1 MSAPYRIDVHHHL
14 VPRFWAEAISSHGG
28 DPSDRD
34 SPAWS
39 PAASLAFMD
48 TQQIATAVLSLDASG
63 ATGWQGEA
71 RRDMA
76 RRVNEFGAELVAWRP
91 DRFGS
96 FATLPLP
103 DIDTALHELEYAFDT
118 LGADGVVLLSNYA
131 GRYLGDP
138 VFDPFWAELDRR
150 EAVVFIH
157 PAKPAIPVIEGVP
170 VPIVDYPFDTTRT
183 AVHLVMNGVMARC
196 PQVKIILSHAGSFLP
211 YHAHRFA
218 ELASVVRTDESPP
231 ADLLESFRSFY
242 FDTALSSSP
251 VLLRA
256 LQSFAL
262 PAHILYGS
270 DFPYTPAP
278 VGAFI
283 TAELDGFEGLTPRT
297 RVEINSSA
305 ARTLF
310 AGLAPGHDTAPQS
323 HRSAAH
329 VSRRLSA
336 LLTSFQ

>member
-1 MSAPYRIDVHHHL
+1 
-14 VPRFWAEAISSHGG
+14 
-28 DPSDRD
+28 
-34 SPAWS
+34 
-39 PAASLAFMD
+39 MD
-48 TQQIATAVLSLDASG
+48 TQQIATAVLSLDAYG
-63 ATGWQGEA
+63 ATNWPGEA

-103 DIDTALHELEYAFDT
+103 DVDTALRELEYAFDT

-138 VFDPFWAELDRR
+138 VFDPLWAELDRR

-157 PAKPAIPVIEGVP
+157 PAKPAIPIIAGVP
-170 VPIVDYPFDTTRT
+170 VPIVDHPFDTTRT
-183 AVHLVMNGVMARC
+183 AVHLVMNDVIRRC
-196 PQVKIILSHAGSFLP
+196 PQVKIILSHAGGFLP
-211 YHAHRFA
+211 YHARRFA
-218 ELASVVRTDESPP
+218 ELASVVRTDVSPP

-242 FDTALSSSP
+242 FDTALSSGP
-251 VLLRA
+251 ALLRA

-270 DFPYTPAP
+270 DFPYGPAA
-278 VGAFI
+278 VGASF
-283 TAELDGFEGLTPRT
+283 TAELDAFEGLTPRT
-297 RVEINSSA
+297 RVEINSAA

-310 AGLAPGHDTAPQS
+310 AGIAPEHHTAPQS
-323 HRSAAH
+323 HRSADL
-329 VSRRLSA
+329 VSCRLPA

>member
-1 MSAPYRIDVHHHL
+1 MMSAPYRIDVHHHL
-14 VPRFWAEAISSHGG
+14 VPPFWAETSSSHGG
-28 DPSDRD
+28 EPSGWGGR
-34 SPAWS
+34 AWS
-39 PAASLAFMD
+39 PAASLGFMD

-63 ATGWQGEA
+63 AISWQVEP

-103 DIDTALHELEYAFDT
+103 DIDTALRELEYAFDT

-138 VFDPFWAELDRR
+138 VFDPLWTELDRR

-157 PAKPAIPVIEGVP
+157 PAKPVIPVIEGVP

-196 PQVKIILSHAGSFLP
+196 PQVKIILSHAGGFLP

-218 ELASVVRTDESPP
+218 ELASVVRTDVSPP
-231 ADLLESFRSFY
+231 ADLLENFRSFY
-242 FDTALSSSP
+242 FDTALSSGP
-251 VLLRA
+251 ALLRA
-256 LQSFAL
+256 LQNFAL
-262 PAHILYGS
+262 PGHILYGS
-270 DFPYTPAP
+270 DFPYAPAT
-278 VGAFI
+278 VGASF
-283 TAELDGFEGLTPRT
+283 TAELDAFEGLTPRT

-305 ARTLF
+305 ARSLF
-310 AGLAPGHDTAPQS
+310 AW
-323 HRSAAH
+323 
-329 VSRRLSA
+329 
-336 LLTSFQ
+336 LTEAQLM